1 MIHNSLKTNSLQL
14 FNKNKSQNF
23 KKIAFHIP
31 KKRTFATQN
40 FELIWQNRTQNK
52 EMRGLKT

>member
-1 MIHNSLKTNSLQL
+1 M
-14 FNKNKSQNF
+14 KNL
-23 KKIAFHIP
+23 AFHIP

-52 EMRGLKT
+52 EMRGSKT